1 MKGILLKDFY
11 NLNGQLKMYAF
22 FPLFGLLM
30 AYLQHSAIIM
40 IFMIGILIVTVP
52 MSAFAYD
59 DMADFS
65 TYALTMPIT
74 RKDLVLSKYVLSFLI
89 TLVCGIVAMV
99 AEVILLQLFGGAYFD
114 DATLQ
119 DASLY
124 TLVYMCV
131 MNMVNCIL
139 LPLNFKFGT
148 EKGRIFFFL
157 IFFGIGGAGYA
168 LNYLSTLMEPA
179 QLASLSAF
187 LNQYGLYLFIFVVI
201 AVEVI
206 SLWISTHI
214 LKHKEY

>member
-30 AYLQHSAIIM
+30 AYLQHSATIM

-89 TLVCGIVAMV
+89 TLACGIVGMLSMV
-99 AEVILLQLFGGAYFD
+99 VLLQLFGVAYFD
-114 DATLQ
+114 GATLR
-119 DASLY
+119 DVFLY
-124 TLVYMCV
+124 TFLYMCV

-157 IFFGIGGAGYA
+157 IFFGIGGIGYLMNMLSSIIDPEIMNMIMEIFYHYGMYIVMIVAIVLEAG
-168 LNYLSTLMEPA
+168 S
-179 QLASLSAF
+179 
-187 LNQYGLYLFIFVVI
+187 I
-201 AVEVI
+201 VI
-206 SLWISTHI
+206 SMRI
-214 LKHKEY
+214 LKKKEY

>member
-22 FPLFGLLM
+22 FPLLGLLM
-30 AYLQHSAIIM
+30 AYLQHSATIM

-89 TLVCGIVAMV
+89 TLGCGIVGMISMV
-99 AEVILLQLFGGAYFD
+99 VLLQFFGDGYFD
-114 DATLQ
+114 GATLQ
-119 DASLY
+119 DVSLY
-124 TLVYMCV
+124 TFLYMCV

-157 IFFGIGGAGYA
+157 IFFGIGGIGYLMNMLSSIIDPEIISMIMEIFYHYGMYIVMIVAIALEAG
-168 LNYLSTLMEPA
+168 S
-179 QLASLSAF
+179 
-187 LNQYGLYLFIFVVI
+187 I
-201 AVEVI
+201 VI
-206 SLWISTHI
+206 SMRI
-214 LKHKEY
+214 LKKKEY